1 MKASNF
7 SRRDFLALPAAA
19 AATFPGVAYRDYA
32 RCLPDYLRQLARR
45 AYQARNAALAAIATP
60 DAARRRQAWA
70 RATFWKLTGGMPE
83 RTSLNARTVG
93 QFERDG
99 YRVEKVLYQSLPELY
114 VPANV
119 YIPTNAKPPFPGVL
133 FQMGHTLNGKAYD
146 SYQYCCQGLARL
158 GFLVVAFDPMGQG
171 ERVYYPD
178 AANRRTRLASSDDEH
193 TTPGKQMLLTGDS
206 ATRMQAWDAVRS
218 LDYLAS
224 HPLADPKRLASTGQ
238 SGGGTQ
244 TMHLIAAD
252 DRLAAAVVCSGN
264 TENVAC
270 ANFNPPGS
278 TDDAEQDFVYS
289 GAEGFDRW
297 DTLYPFAPKPLL
309 ITVSDHDPAGT
320 YSSNYISNG
329 WEEFQKLRR
338 FYGVLG
344 KPDLVSWSDTPLP
357 HGLSYDSRLQ
367 VYNFFRRHL
376 QGQTKPLE
384 EEPKVEMEPDETLWV
399 TEGGNVKSLHGST
412 PFRANQA
419 RRPAPSAMPLDRL
432 LRLERPPAD
441 AHVTVQRRVPSRGI
455 WIEAVEVQ
463 SAGPVWLPAWLYRPR
478 TDPGD
483 KPLVIALDPAGHNT
497 RWREGE
503 LYQELARKGYTV
515 LATDVRGTGDLTPE
529 YPRGA
534 AGHARSHQ
542 DEENYSWGS
551 LILGRPLVGQ
561 RTADILAW
569 VNALSR
575 HAPVARKKLV
585 LAASSRLTL
594 PALFAAAL
602 EPRISQL
609 YLSGG
614 LVSYRSIVETE
625 EFSTPFAGFV
635 PDVLLH
641 TDLPEIAAS
650 IAPRR
655 VCLAGTVDA
664 AGDRMDPGSVRAIYA
679 GSHIDVRPRAQWD
692 VEALSL

>member
-1 MKASNF
+1 MKF
-7 SRRDFLALPAAA
+7 STLTRRDFLALPALAG
-19 AATFPGVAYRDYA
+19 FPGVAYRDYA
-32 RCLPDYLRQLARR
+32 RCLPDYLRELARR
-45 AYQARNAALAAIATP
+45 AYQARNAELAKLTTP
-60 DAARRRQAWA
+60 EAVRRRQAWA
-70 RATFWKLTGGMPE
+70 RATFWKLAGGMPE

-93 QFERDG
+93 KFEREG
-99 YRVEKVLYQSLPELY
+99 YRVEKVLYEGLPEFY
-114 VPANV
+114 IPANV
-119 YIPTNAKPPFPGVL
+119 YIPSAGRPPFPGVL
-133 FQMGHTLNGKAYD
+133 FQMGHTLNGKAGD
-146 SYQYCCQGLARL
+146 TYQRCCQGLARL

-178 AANRRTRLASSDDEH
+178 AANKRTRLSSSDAEH
-193 TTPGKQMLLTGDS
+193 TTPGKQMLLLGDS

-224 HPLADPKRLASTGQ
+224 HPMVDPKRLASTGQ

-244 TMHLIAAD
+244 TMHLIAVD

-289 GAEGFDRW
+289 GPEGFDRW

-309 ITVSDHDPAGT
+309 ITVSDHDAAGT
-320 YSSNYISNG
+320 YSSNYIANG
-329 WEEFQKLRR
+329 WEEFQKLRKI
-338 FYGVLG
+338 YAVLG
-344 KPDLVSWSDTPLP
+344 KPDALAWSDTPLP
-357 HGLSYDSRLQ
+357 HGLSYDSRLA
-367 VYNFFRRHL
+367 VYNFLRRYL
-376 QGQTKPLE
+376 QGNAKPLD
-384 EEPKVEMEPDETLWV
+384 EEPKVEPEADATLWV
-399 TEGGNVKSLHGST
+399 SEGGNVKSLGGAT
-412 PFRANQA
+412 PFRANRA
-419 RRPAPSAMPLDRL
+419 RPAAKSPMPLDRL

-441 AHVTVQRRVPSRGI
+441 ARLTVQRRVPSRGI
-455 WIEAVEVQ
+455 WIEAVEVP
-463 SAGPVWLPAWLYRPR
+463 SAAEVWLPAWLYRPR
-478 TDPGD
+478 TDDGG

-497 RWREGE
+497 RWHEGE
-503 LYQELARKGYTV
+503 MYQNLALKGYTV
-515 LATDVRGTGDLTPE
+515 LVTDVRGTGDLLPE

-534 AGHARSHQ
+534 YGHARSHV

-561 RTADILAW
+561 RVADILAW
-569 VNALSR
+569 VGALGR
-575 HAPVARKKLV
+575 HTPVAGKKLV

-602 EPRISQL
+602 EPRITQV

-614 LVSYRSIVETE
+614 LISYRSIVETE
-625 EFSTPFAGFV
+625 EYNTPFAGFV
-635 PDVLLH
+635 PGILLH

-655 VCLAGTVDA
+655 LCLAGTVDA
-664 AGDRMDPGSVRAIYA
+664 AGERVPPDQVRTIYSGA
-679 GSHIDVRPRAQWD
+679 HVEVRPRPQWD
-692 VEALSL
+692 VDSLSL